1 MKVSEK
7 QKLVELVVDD
17 IYQAYPELIERFGES
32 GRLRTLEDN
41 HHHLDHLD
49 TAFQM
54 GNSTFFLDYTNWLNT
69 VLTSRGVGTQLIID
83 NYERLLKWMEKVS
96 FEQSEEREAY
106 RDYLHAGIKEL
117 DSPS

>member
-1 MKVSEK
+1 MRISEK
-7 QKLVELVVDD
+7 QKLVELVVED
-17 IYQAYPELIERFGES
+17 IYQAYPELVGRFGES
-32 GRLRTLEDN
+32 GRIRTLEDN

-54 GNSTFFLDYTNWLNT
+54 GNSTFFLDYTNWLNS

-83 NYERLLKWMEKVS
+83 NYERLLKWMEEVS

-106 RDYLHAGIKEL
+106 QEYLRAGIKEL
-117 DSPS
+117 DSRS